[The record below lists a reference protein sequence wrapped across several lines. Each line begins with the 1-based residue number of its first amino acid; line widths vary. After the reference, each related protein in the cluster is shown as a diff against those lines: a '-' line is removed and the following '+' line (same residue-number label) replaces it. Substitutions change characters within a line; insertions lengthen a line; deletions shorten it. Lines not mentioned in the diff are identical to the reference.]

1 MKTNKKSGY
10 TQKDLDFATGGAISG
25 GLGMAG
31 TGASI
36 GSAFGPIGMGVG
48 AGVGAIYGAITGSKA
63 EDDAKKRMQME
74 RALQT
79 AAANPVTAKEGYT
92 VNYVV
97 GGPMQQVGTPII
109 NENIN
114 NGNPTD
120 SIPTDQ
126 AGNPS
131 IMSGQPPVANTD
143 DGEVIWNGFVFSK
156 KLGFADKAKA
166 IMKQYKLRL
175 GDDFKKKDDPSME
188 AMNMRLSKLAQQQEE
203 YKLEHGI
210 KDELPNM
217 DDGGVI
223 KPLTGSV
230 DVLNEYA
237 KNKYANRD
245 MFGNILDNRRKLNE
259 TFGYQRQPE
268 STSIP
273 TLPIKEINNAIAR
286 PDIITTKGPDKIN
299 TMPLI
304 GGSIPIKKTSTLV
317 GKGSDQFNYPKN
329 EISYQGD
336 GIIPKGTILPT
347 PVPTPA
353 LKMEPIKA
361 TSIAP
366 SKPTNL
372 KAASAGI
379 NKNDTSPQAGFDSLL
394 GDMKND
400 MLPGIIGQGL
410 SLAGQTA
417 KLIFDK
423 PQMVAPITTNPRL
436 VDLSGD
442 KLALKNQSEIGKAQI
457 NRATRGNMAAMI
469 EATGQ
474 ADSRLNAGLSEL
486 STKQATANT
495 GILNDAAK
503 FNAEAIGK
511 AQEINAQE
519 KAGYNAQVMQT
530 LRDAG
535 NMATGISKDFG
546 NARNAAM
553 MIINS
558 GDRYIF
564 DPKTKKIVLNPDY
577 KPSKKE
583 G

>member
-36 GSAFGPIGMGVG
+36 GSAFGPIGMGIG
-48 AGVGAIYGAITGSKA
+48 AGVGTIYGAITGSKA

-92 VNYVV
+92 TNYVV
-97 GGPMQQVGTPII
+97 GGPMQQVGTPVI

-217 DDGGVI
+217 VSGGDI
-223 KPLTGSV
+223 Y
-230 DVLNEYA
+230 D
-237 KNKYANRD
+237 
-245 MFGNILDNRRKLNE
+245 
-259 TFGYQRQPE
+259 E
-268 STSIP
+268 SFSTTAAP
-273 TLPIKEINNAIAR
+273 TT
-286 PDIITTKGPDKIN
+286 PD
-299 TMPLI
+299 
-304 GGSIPIKKTSTLV
+304 
-317 GKGSDQFNYPKN
+317 
-329 EISYQGD
+329 
-336 GIIPKGTILPT
+336 
-347 PVPTPA
+347 
-353 LKMEPIKA
+353 
-361 TSIAP
+361 
-366 SKPTNL
+366 
-372 KAASAGI
+372 
-379 NKNDTSPQAGFDSLL
+379 PQAGFDSLL

-410 SLAGQTA
+410 SLAGQAA